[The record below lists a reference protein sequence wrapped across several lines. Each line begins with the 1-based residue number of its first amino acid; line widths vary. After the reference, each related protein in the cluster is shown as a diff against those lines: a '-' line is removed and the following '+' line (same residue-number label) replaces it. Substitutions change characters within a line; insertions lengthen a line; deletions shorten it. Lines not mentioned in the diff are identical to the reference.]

1 MFNLTLPTPV
11 ELAFEPIN
19 LCNAKCF
26 CCPYTYLEKDKEYR
40 GKRMSEEK
48 IRVLLEDFAS
58 GIKRHNIDP
67 SNTIVKPWRYSDPL
81 VCPDL
86 ELVFDICQKNRLK
99 ISLTTNAVSF
109 GEKKCD
115 LISKYIDTIAT
126 INISIIGYTKDEIRE
141 WMDIDWDVTRER
153 LRMIRDKYPAISR
166 KMNIGVKHKIQDP
179 KREHYAPVI
188 QQIQQLT
195 LGKVKKKT
203 NWLENRLVYN
213 KFDDDGMDFKI
224 SEKQFVKGCDMV
236 HGKILRTLEVLVS
249 GQAVLCCDDAT
260 GQTDFGNVFDIG
272 ISGVWKN
279 VAQYH
284 DLIYN
289 NTYTE
294 TKKNMMCN
302 TCSRAKFDW
311 NEEKTARVHTE
322 NRKFLQWN
330 NTEQ

>member
-1 MFNLTLPTPV
+1 MFDLTLPTPI

-40 GKRMSEEK
+40 GKRMSDERIK
-48 IRVLLEDFAS
+48 SLLEDFADC
-58 GIKRHNIDP
+58 IKKHNIDP
-67 SNTIVKPWRYSDPL
+67 SKTIIKPWRYSDPL
-81 VCPDL
+81 VCPSL
-86 ELVFDICQKNRLK
+86 ELIFEICQSHNLK

-115 LISKYIDTIAT
+115 LIEKYIDSIDR
-126 INISIIGYTKDEIRE
+126 IDISIIGYNKEEIRE
-141 WMDIDWDVTRER
+141 WMDLDWDVTQAR
-153 LRMIRDKYPAISR
+153 LKMIRDKYPTISR
-166 KMNIGVKHKIQDP
+166 KMNIGLKHKIQDP

-213 KFDDDGMDFKI
+213 KFDDDGLDFKI
-224 SEKQFVKGCDMV
+224 SEKQFVQGCAMV
-236 HGKILRTLEVLVS
+236 YGKILRTLEVLVN

-272 ISGVWKN
+272 VSGVWKN
-279 VAQYH
+279 VSHYH
-284 DLIYN
+284 QLIYDT
-289 NTYTE
+289 TYNDK
-294 TKKNMMCN
+294 KKNMMCN
-302 TCSRAKFDW
+302 TCSRAKFEW
-311 NEEKTARVHTE
+311 NDSNTADI
-322 NRKFLQWN
+322 RKANQQFIA
-330 NTEQ
+330 

>member
-1 MFNLTLPTPV
+1 
-11 ELAFEPIN
+11 
-19 LCNAKCF
+19 
-26 CCPYTYLEKDKEYR
+26 
-40 GKRMSEEK
+40 MSGEK

-86 ELVFDICQKNRLK
+86 ELVFEICQKNRLK

-213 KFDDDGMDFKI
+213 KFDDDGLDFKI

-311 NEEKTARVHTE
+311 NDAETKIIHNKHKQYV
-322 NRKFLQWN
+322 KVD
-330 NTEQ
+330 